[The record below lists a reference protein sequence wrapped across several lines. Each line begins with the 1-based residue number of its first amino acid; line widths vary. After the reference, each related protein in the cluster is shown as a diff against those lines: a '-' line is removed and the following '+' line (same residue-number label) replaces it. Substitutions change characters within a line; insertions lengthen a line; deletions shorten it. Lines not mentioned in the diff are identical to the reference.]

1 MKSDKRKAKRVS
13 VEFPVTVYLF
23 DNRENTRR
31 GVPLE
36 GRISDFSPLGAR
48 LTIPTMTVDGKHLF
62 YACNGNPD
70 YALDLAFALE
80 GSTERVISVP
90 ATPVWFDR
98 DLASEREGFIVGLK
112 FLADSKSPEIRI
124 LCQEACQDEQR
135 FLSLWR
141 RFFQ

>member
-1 MKSDKRKAKRVS
+1 MNNDKRRAKRVS
-13 VEFPVTVYLF
+13 VEFQVTVYLF

-31 GVPLE
+31 GTPLE
-36 GRISDFSPLGAR
+36 GLIRDFSPLGAR

-70 YALDLAFALE
+70 YALDLSFALK
-80 GSTERVISVP
+80 GSSERVLSVP

-98 DLASEREGFIVGLK
+98 DLTSDRKDFTVGLK
-112 FLADSKSPEIRI
+112 FLLNSKSPEIRI
-124 LCQEACQDEQR
+124 LCQEACHDELR
-135 FLSLWR
+135 ILSLWK